1 MFVRPIA
8 AHEWRLYR
16 NLRLRALRESPDA
29 FSSTYE
35 REATRS
41 EDDWEARVSA
51 VATSTSAQAFFGFS
65 ARRALWLGLVQI
77 IRS

>member
-8 AHEWRLYR
+8 AHELRLYR
-16 NLRLRALRESPDA
+16 SLRLRALRESPDA
-29 FSSTYE
+29 FASTYE

-41 EDDWEARVSA
+41 DDNWEARVSA
-51 VATSTSAQAFFGFS
+51 VATSTSAQAFLAFQH
-65 ARRALWLGLVQI
+65 AALWLGLVQI